1 MTPTRINWQGNPDFI
16 GWYGP
21 PDTSEEHPPSNRHP
35 QHPIDSE
42 AIIAASLNT
51 TEEASW
57 TRLTFR

>member
-1 MTPTRINWQGNPDFI
+1 MDAKRTNWQGNPDFL

-21 PDTSEEHPPSNRHP
+21 PDTSEEHPPSNRQP

-51 TEEASW
+51 TGDVW
-57 TRLTFR
+57 TRFNFR